1 MKLQGFPER
10 YKDAAP
16 CVGEGWHKHYKEAS
30 ESIKKSSILIFYGG
44 HGTGKTRMAYELAK
58 GVTPPN
64 GTYLRGSIHIDRP
77 SIYTTAV
84 ALFMDLR
91 DTYRSDS
98 ELSEKKLIAELTG
111 AALLVI
117 DEMQERGETRFED
130 QKLTAIIDARYMEGR
145 PTIIISNH
153 TRHQLAK
160 TLSPAVIDRIREN
173 GRGFHFDWLSYR
185 TRRPS
190 EAAL

>member
-16 CVGEGWHKHYKEAS
+16 CVGDGWHKHYADAEQTLKDGG
-30 ESIKKSSILIFYGG
+30 ILVFYGG
-44 HGTGKTRMAYELAK
+44 HGTGKTRMSYELAK
-58 GVTPPN
+58 NATPPRA
-64 GTYLRGSIHIDRP
+64 TYLRGSIHVDRP

-84 ALFMDLR
+84 ALFMNLR

-98 ELSEKKLIAELTG
+98 ELSEKKLIAELSD

-117 DEMQERGETRFED
+117 DEIQERGETRFED
-130 QKLTAIIDARYMEGR
+130 QKLTAIIDARYMGGR

-153 TRHQLAK
+153 TRQQLAK
-160 TLSPAVIDRIREN
+160 TLSSAVINRIKEN
-173 GRGFHFDWLSYR
+173 GKGFHFDWLSYR
-185 TRRPS
+185 TRRLS
-190 EAAL
+190 AAV